1 MQVSI
6 NVDVGHQGEQHKACT
21 SDGCWQTLLK
31 KQKKQSP
38 PLQTM
43 PDSQFPWFQLQSLLG
58 F

>member
-31 KQKKQSP
+31 KQKKQP
-38 PLQTM
+38 PQRTTVKTTTT
-43 PDSQFPWFQLQSLLG
+43 PPNNA
-58 F
+58 